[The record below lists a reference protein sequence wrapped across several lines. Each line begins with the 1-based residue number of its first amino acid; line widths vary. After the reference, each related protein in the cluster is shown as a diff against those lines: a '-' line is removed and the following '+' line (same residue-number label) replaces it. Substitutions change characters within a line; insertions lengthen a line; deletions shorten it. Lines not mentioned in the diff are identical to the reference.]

1 MELSISHLLALL
13 VLPVPAD
20 LHGRPERADHDLSEA
35 ADLLVQQLAGRLDLR
50 GLLADQQEL
59 LYLLVGQV
67 ELLPVQQV
75 GLQGLLGLPVVVG
88 QEVAQ
93 ADHVPWQPG
102 LLDLLADQLGLP
114 ALPGLLEADLAQL
127 AAGLGP
133 LVERAGQL

>member
-1 MELSISHLLALL
+1 M
-13 VLPVPAD
+13 
-20 LHGRPERADHDLSEA
+20 
-35 ADLLVQQLAGRLDLR
+35 QQLAGRLDLR

-114 ALPGLLEADLAQL
+114 ALPDLLEAGLALQAADLDQL
-127 AAGLGP
+127 AGLA
-133 LVERAGQL
+133 EQL